1 MSQAPFNSLIS
12 FIVCLLLFIWIQRG
26 LHKELQGLFLL
37 ITRKPA
43 LALGIF
49 SLLFLPGV
57 FIHEISHLIMA
68 KILRVP
74 TGKFSIIPQVQK
86 NGVLR
91 LGYVETAKTD
101 VFRDALIGTAPLL
114 SGLVLVWVIGVYR
127 LGVLPIA
134 QSIFLRNWA
143 QLTTDLAAIKGTPDF
158 WLWFYLAFAISSTML
173 PSSSD
178 RRGWLPVALVVGGFS
193 ALALLAGAGE
203 WLAKTL
209 ASPLNN
215 GLQTLVLIF
224 AISLG
229 LHVVLIIPSWGLK
242 TIISRATG
250 MQVV

>member
-1 MSQAPFNSLIS
+1 VSQAPFSSLIS
-12 FIVCLLLFIWIQRG
+12 FIVCLLLFILIQRG

-101 VFRDALIGTAPLL
+101 VFRDALIGTAPLI
-114 SGLVLVWVIGVYR
+114 SGLVLVWLIGVYR

-134 QSIFLRNWA
+134 QSVFVRNWA
-143 QLTTDLAAIKGTPDF
+143 QLITDLSVIKGIPDF

-203 WLAKTL
+203 WLAKAL
-209 ASPLNN
+209 GNPLDN
-215 GLQTLVLIF
+215 GLQTLALIF

-229 LHVVLIIPSWGLK
+229 LHIVLIIPSWGIK
-242 TIISRATG
+242 TIISRATR